1 MKGNLNRRKPSLIEK
16 DSHNMMDFGLS
27 LIETGEKLGMS
38 KYAVWSR
45 ERAGI
50 RNLWRFSVC
59 PALRE
64 KRIEAL
70 ITRIVIAREARK
82 A

>member
-1 MKGNLNRRKPSLIEK
+1 MKGNLNRRKPSLIGK
-16 DSHNMMDFGLS
+16 DGHDREDFGLS
-27 LIETGEKLGMS
+27 IVEVGEQLNMTKQ
-38 KYAVWSR
+38 AVWQR
-45 ERAGI
+45 EHAGI
-50 RNLWRFSVC
+50 RNLWRFSIC